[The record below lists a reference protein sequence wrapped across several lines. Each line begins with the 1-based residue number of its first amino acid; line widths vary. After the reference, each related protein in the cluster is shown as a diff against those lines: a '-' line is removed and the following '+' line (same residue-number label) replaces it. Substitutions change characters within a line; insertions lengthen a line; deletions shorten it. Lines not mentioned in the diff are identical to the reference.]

1 MNRGDEE
8 IDLEARDWFTL
19 ILGYED
25 PTVTELKEWIVG
37 WGNSSG
43 G

>member
-8 IDLEARDWFTL
+8 IHLEAGDWFTL

-25 PTVTELKEWIVG
+25 PTVIV
-37 WGNSSG
+37 N
-43 G
+43 